1 MKKAVSKQLEDV
13 LAIVLFDIYVSSSCK
28 IHAKDFIFRAVSE
41 SNFFCTRKSE
51 INILNLKLNVF
62 NPALRQLV

>member
-1 MKKAVSKQLEDV
+1 M
-13 LAIVLFDIYVSSSCK
+13 
-28 IHAKDFIFRAVSE
+28 KDFIFRAVSE
-41 SNFFCTRKSE
+41 SNFFCTRESE

>member
-1 MKKAVSKQLEDV
+1 M
-13 LAIVLFDIYVSSSCK
+13 
-28 IHAKDFIFRAVSE
+28 KDFIFRAVSE

-62 NPALRQLV
+62 DPALRQLV